1 MIFIEKHIVPE
12 GVQNVR
18 LVDYALSIFPT
29 IPTRNALKKTI
40 KRGEILLNG
49 VKAEG
54 GNWVLPGQEI
64 ELVDLETK
72 IPKPFPL
79 EFEIIYED
87 NFLAVINKPPGI
99 SVSGNKFNTIQNA
112 IIGKLSPSSEAD
124 ALKFPR
130 PVHRLDYST
139 SGVLLIAKT
148 SSALAE
154 LGRQFESRQVSKKYR
169 AIVIGKIAE
178 TGEINS
184 PIDGQEATTRFVLL
198 QHSPSLHTEWISLV
212 DLFPLTGRTHQ
223 LRVHMAEAGFPI
235 LGDKKYG
242 PGEKALQGKG
252 LFLAAIQLSFTHPFS
267 KKQVTFQIPQPEKF
281 TSFPARE
288 TKRWKKYQ

>member
-1 MIFIEKHIVPE
+1 MLLIEKHIVPE

-18 LVDYALSIFPT
+18 LVDYALDVFTT

-40 KRGEILLNG
+40 KRGEILING
-49 VKAEG
+49 EKAEG
-54 GNWVLPGQEI
+54 GAWLLPGQEI
-64 ELVDLETK
+64 ELIDLETK

-79 EFEIIYED
+79 DFEIIFED

-99 SVSGNKFNTIQNA
+99 SVSGNKFNTMQNA
-112 IIGKLSPSSEAD
+112 IIGKLTQSTEAD

-139 SGVLLIAKT
+139 SGLLLIAKT
-148 SSALAE
+148 ASALAE
-154 LGRQFESRQVSKKYR
+154 LGKQFENRHVSKKYR

-178 TGEINS
+178 EGVINS
-184 PIDGQEATTRFVLL
+184 TIGGQEATTRFVLL

-212 DLFPLTGRTHQ
+212 DLFPLTGRMHQ
-223 LRVHMAEAGFPI
+223 LRIHMSEAGFPI

-252 LFLAAIQLSFTHPFS
+252 LFLAAVELSFLHPFS
-267 KKQVTFQIPQPEKF
+267 KKRVTFQIPQPEKF
-281 TSFPARE
+281 SSFPARE
-288 TKRWKKYQ
+288 ARRWKKYQ

>member
-1 MIFIEKHIVPE
+1 LILIEKHIVPE

-40 KRGEILLNG
+40 KRGEILING
-49 VKAEG
+49 STAEG
-54 GNWVLPGQEI
+54 GTWVLPGQEI
-64 ELVDLETK
+64 ELIDLETK
-72 IPKPFPL
+72 IPQPFPL
-79 EFEIIYED
+79 DFEIVFED

-112 IIGKLSPSSEAD
+112 IIGKLSKSTEND

-139 SGVLLIAKT
+139 SGLLLIAKT
-148 SSALAE
+148 ASALAE

-169 AIVIGKIAE
+169 AIVVGKIDKE
-178 TGEINS
+178 GVINS
-184 PIDGQEATTRFVLL
+184 PIDGQEAISRFVLL
-198 QHSPSLHTEWISLV
+198 ECTHSLHTEWISLV

-252 LFLAAIQLSFTHPFS
+252 LFLAAIELSFTHPFS
-267 KKQVTFQIPQPEKF
+267 KKQVAFQVPQPEKF
-281 TSFPARE
+281 SSFPARE
-288 TKRWKKYQ
+288 TRRWKKYQ